1 MTISDIH
8 VTLKIPSAFG
18 KGVYSVTPVAA
29 ELTQCYVLR
38 C

>member
-1 MTISDIH
+1 MAISDIH

-29 ELTQCYVLR
+29 VSLLNVMC
-38 C
+38 